1 MVATGTKKRKI
12 NTKLVAVIGVLGAIL
27 LGVST
32 IPLMKGPKIKIDI
45 KENVEINVNSEY
57 YNLDGIKEIKNGEI
71 ATEKELVDTSKVGKK
86 TITIEVKNKL
96 GKKEEY
102 TYEVNIVDK
111 EAPTINYNEN
121 IKVES
126 GKEIDLLKDVKATD
140 NSGEII
146 GIKVEGEYDFNKAG
160 TYELYYVAKDSSGN
174 ETKNKFV
181 LEVTEKSVPNNSSS
195 NGNSNSSNN
204 GSSSSNSNN
213 GSSSSNNG
221 DTTYF
226 TTSKGFKGYTKNG
239 ITYIDGFL
247 VANKTYSLPSSY
259 TGGTSTKGLTKEV
272 YNAFLDMQQGATA
285 ANVNIY
291 VQSGYRSYDTQKR
304 LYNNYVARDGKAAAD
319 TYSARPGN
327 SEHQTGL
334 AFDVCSNGY
343 PNACINDGYH
353 NTEPARWLSANAYKY
368 GFILRYPKG
377 KENETGYKYES
388 WHFRYVGIDL
398 ASKLYNNGDWITL
411 EDYFGITSEYK

>member
-1 MVATGTKKRKI
+1 MVAKGTKKRKI

-45 KENVEINVNSEY
+45 KENVEVTVNSEY

-71 ATEKELVDTSKVGKK
+71 ATEKELIDTSKVGKK

-126 GKEIDLLKDVKATD
+126 GKEIDLLKDIKATD

-146 GIKVEGEYDFNKAG
+146 GIKVEGEYDLNKAG

-174 ETKNKFV
+174 ETKSKFV
-181 LEVTEKSVPNNSSS
+181 LEVTEKEVPNNSSS
-195 NGNSNSSNN
+195 NGNLGSSNN
-204 GSSSSNSNN
+204 GSN
-213 GSSSSNNG
+213 SSNNG

-239 ITYIDGFL
+239 ITYIDGYL

-272 YNAFLDMQQGATA
+272 YNAFLDMQQAATA
-285 ANVNIY
+285 ANINIY

-398 ASKLYNNGDWITL
+398 ASKLYNNGDWITM